1 MIRHA
6 LTAPVAAL
14 LATMLATVV
23 GQSALAQTSP
33 PFVESAPAVESVP
46 QYMRQ
51 LAGRDLDDLLLAD
64 GIAAQS
70 GWVGGKYAFYLTYR
84 GPERMPDWL
93 ALSLANTAEQK
104 APLRVAALVAALLG
118 VGDRAAFLRDYDDR
132 LGAAGP
138 WRLCLARAGHQVL
151 IHNRGSATFVSF
163 AQRELSA
170 DITCTQLGG

>member
-6 LTAPVAAL
+6 LTAPIAAL
-14 LATMLATVV
+14 LTMMLAAVA
-23 GQSALAQTSP
+23 SAPARAQASP

-46 QYMRQ
+46 QYLRQ

-70 GWVGGKYAFYLTYR
+70 GWVGGKYAFYLAYR

-104 APLRVAALVAALLG
+104 APLRVADVVANLLAVSG
-118 VGDRAAFLRDYDDR
+118 RAAFLRNYDDR
-132 LGAAGP
+132 LAAAGP